1 MVLTIEILNENALDL
16 LKSLEKLQLIKF
28 SNLVTKEAKNK
39 TTSHQRLTEAAFE
52 AKILASKA
60 SKISYHFKGNEFN
73 ELVNSMVKEESVDL
87 EKYKIIEG

>member
-28 SNLVTKEAKNK
+28 SNLVTKETKNK
-39 TTSHQRLTEAAFE
+39 VSRQRLTDAAFE

-60 SKISYHFKGNEFN
+60 SKISYHFKENEFN
-73 ELVNSMVKEESVDL
+73 ELVNSIVKEESVDL
-87 EKYKIIEG
+87 EKYKIIEE

>member
-28 SNLVTKEAKNK
+28 SNLVTKETKNK
-39 TTSHQRLTEAAFE
+39 VSRQRLTDAAFE

-73 ELVNSMVKEESVDL
+73 ELVNSIVKEESVDL
-87 EKYKIIEG
+87 EKYKIIEE